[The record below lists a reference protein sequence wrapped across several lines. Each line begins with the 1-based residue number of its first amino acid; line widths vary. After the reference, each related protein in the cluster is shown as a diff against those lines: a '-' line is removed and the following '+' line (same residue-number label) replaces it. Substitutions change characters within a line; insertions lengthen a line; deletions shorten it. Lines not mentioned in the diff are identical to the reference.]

1 MKKYEKYKPTNID
14 WIGDIPEHW
23 EVKKIKHNCYVK
35 ARVGWK
41 GLKSDEFLSEG
52 YSYLVTGQDFKN
64 DVVNWKEC
72 YFVDKDRYED
82 DPYIQ
87 LVEDDLL
94 ITKDGTIGKLAIVKN
109 IDKPACL
116 NSGIFVVRSLNNSLK
131 TDFLF
136 WIIKSKIFTQ
146 FNDFTSYGSTIQHL
160 YQNVFVEFSHPLPKE
175 NEQTFIANYL
185 YKKTQEIDQLIE
197 DKKQLLQLF
206 EEEKKAIT
214 SQAVT
219 KGLNPKT
226 EFRNSGIEWIG
237 NIPKHWKLKKLKY
250 LGKVQTGRTPKI
262 QSSKIDYFENGKIN
276 WFTPSDFKSNKEVF
290 KSKRRIIEEAV
301 HQNEVEL
308 FPENSIYLVSIGA
321 TLGKISYCSEK
332 ASANQQINVISFYQ
346 EICNS
351 MYGYFYLIAC
361 KDILLLEADYTTL
374 PILNQSK
381 TKNLD
386 FAVPPIEEQK
396 LIVDFI
402 QKETKIIDS
411 KIKKIKKLIDLLTE
425 YRSTL
430 ISDVVTGKINVIE

>member
-1 MKKYEKYKPTNID
+1 MKKYPKYKPSNID

-23 EVKKIKHNCYVK
+23 DVKKIKHNCYVK

-41 GLKSDEFLSEG
+41 GLKSDEFLGDG

-64 DVVNWKEC
+64 DVVNWNDC
-72 YFVDKDRYED
+72 YFVDIDRYDD

-87 LVEDDLL
+87 LMDNDLL

-109 IDKPACL
+109 LDKPACL
-116 NSGIFVVRSLNNSLK
+116 NSGIFVVRSLNVTLK
-131 TDFLF
+131 TNFLF
-136 WIIKSKIFTQ
+136 WILKSKIFTQ
-146 FNDFTSYGSTIQHL
+146 FNDYTSYGSTIQHL
-160 YQNVFVEFSHPLPKE
+160 YQNVFIEFSHPLPDKKE
-175 NEQTFIANYL
+175 QSIIVNYL
-185 YKKTQEIDQLIE
+185 DKKVIEIDQLIE

-206 EEEKKAIT
+206 EEENMAII
-214 SQAVT
+214 SHVIT
-219 KGLNPKT
+219 KGLNPKA
-226 EFRNSGIEWIG
+226 EFKNSGIEWIG
-237 NIPKHWKLKKLKY
+237 DIPKHWKLKKLKY

-262 QSSKIDYFENGKIN
+262 QSAKIDYFENGTIN
-276 WFTPSDFKSNKEVF
+276 WFTPSDFKFNKEVF

-301 HQNEVEL
+301 NQNEVEL

-346 EICNS
+346 ELCVS
-351 MYGYFYLIAC
+351 MFGYFYLIAC

-374 PILNQSK
+374 PILNQTK

-402 QKETKIIDS
+402 HKETKIIDL
-411 KIKKIKKLIDLLTE
+411 KIKKTKKLIDLLIE
-425 YRSTL
+425 YRSAL
-430 ISDVVTGKINVIE
+430 IGDVVTGKVNVIE